1 MTADHKA
8 KWQCQSCVCKQPKK
22 NNTNTPIRSLEHNI
36 NLLEDTPCDNVTIR
50 KRNKSHGTQRRDETA
65 SSDDSSFLG
74 DTFCQPHSEIDPQT
88 EPTFQNLSFMIT
100 KKLRENNSSLITQ
113 LQNTIQTEISIAIT
127 QLKQHLKQE
136 TDELK
141 RLNTENKLEIEQL
154 KKEIKIIKRENG
166 TLRTEIAELGNNQ
179 KPNDSI
185 RREAEENTKKFVI
198 YGMEEYYKEPE
209 YALHTRIIEI
219 FRNSL
224 NLDLMGY
231 IEETRRIGKY
241 QNKSRPL
248 IVELISKRMVKY
260 LLENSHHLQGTG
272 IAISP
277 LLDET
282 KRKERRTLQVEMIKA
297 RKNGLYA
304 TIRDNQLYIQG
315 KRIQQNNYNNNT
327 TYINAEPEDRII
339 NNKHKH
345 DHQENI
351 IINNRTQHS
360 FRH

>member
-1 MTADHKA
+1 M
-8 KWQCQSCVCKQPKK
+8 
-22 NNTNTPIRSLEHNI
+22 
-36 NLLEDTPCDNVTIR
+36 
-50 KRNKSHGTQRRDETA
+50 
-65 SSDDSSFLG
+65 
-74 DTFCQPHSEIDPQT
+74 
-88 EPTFQNLSFMIT
+88 
-100 KKLRENNSSLITQ
+100 
-113 LQNTIQTEISIAIT
+113 
-127 QLKQHLKQE
+127 
-136 TDELK
+136 K

-166 TLRTEIAELGNNQ
+166 TLKTEIAELGNKQ

-185 RREAEENTKKFVI
+185 RREAEENTKKIVI

-209 YALHTRIIEI
+209 YALHIRIIEI

-315 KRIQQNNYNNNT
+315 KRIQQNNYNT
-327 TYINAEPEDRII
+327 TYIHAEPEDRII
-339 NNKHKH
+339 NNRHKH

-351 IINNRTQHS
+351 INNGTQPS